1 MSHFINTPREFQN
14 TPQINTTNGED
25 ISVAIRHPSSLAVAE
40 TIEHSTNNPKVIGSN
55 YKMCILNTM

>member
-25 ISVAIRHPSSLAVAE
+25 ISVAIRHPSSLTVAE